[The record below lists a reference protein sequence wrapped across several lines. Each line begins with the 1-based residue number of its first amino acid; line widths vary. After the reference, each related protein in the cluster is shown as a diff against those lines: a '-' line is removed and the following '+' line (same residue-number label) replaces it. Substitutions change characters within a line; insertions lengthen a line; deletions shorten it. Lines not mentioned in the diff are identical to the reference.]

1 MSYRNDCPCTH
12 HEYQQ
17 GEEDTRDP
25 FYRTPPSSVA
35 SHACDLALDMATPDP
50 KKAPKAFHD
59 RGRLNR
65 LSAFSPS
72 QRVLMQAKV
81 PCEKCGRSH
90 DRGRWRWTPVITLPM
105 RKIAD
110 YCGVIVRGFRRR
122 ERLS

>member
-17 GEEDTRDP
+17 GEEDDRDP
-25 FYRTPPSSVA
+25 LEPCLTPPSSVA

-65 LSAFSPS
+65 LSAFSTS
-72 QRVLMQAKV
+72 QRVLVQAEV
-81 PCEKCGRSH
+81 PCEKCRRSH
-90 DRGRWRWTPVITLPM
+90 DRGRWRCMPLVVVSW
-105 RKIAD
+105 RKVAD
-110 YCGVIVRGFRRR
+110 RRVVVRVA
-122 ERLS
+122 